1 MKVRSKAIRSGA
13 WYEALTR
20 TERAIVDLTMK
31 CVETVKSPTLAK
43 AITKILNK
51 IAKTLQKTFVE
62 KAEEIGN
69 GLAISISLIATKW
82 GHKNAPHW
90 KNDKKFI
97 RFLGITILNT

>member
-20 TERAIVDLTMK
+20 TERAIVDLTTK

-51 IAKTLQKTFVE
+51 IVKTLEKTFVE

-69 GLAISISLIATKW
+69 GLAISVSSIATKW
-82 GHKNAPHW
+82 GHKSAPHW
-90 KNDKKFI
+90 KNDKRFI